1 LCIPN
6 ASNALCSNCEC
17 VPADGIERSA
27 NIINRQLPGPAI
39 EVCEGDHVVID
50 VTNHMP
56 GSELTIHW
64 HGLFQKEF
72 QYYDG
77 VPHVTQCPIENDNT
91 FR

>member
-1 LCIPN
+1 MCIPN
-6 ASNALCSNCEC
+6 ATNALCSNCEC
-17 VPADGIERSA
+17 VPADGVERSA
-27 NIINRQLPGPAI
+27 NIVNRQLPGPAI

-50 VTNHMP
+50 VTNRMS

-64 HGLFQKEF
+64 HGVFQKEF

-77 VPHVTQCPIENDNT
+77 VPHVTQCPIANDNT